1 MRVNHDPLRSIP
13 VRSEETTG
21 DLLMAVGR
29 ALRRRVAAA
38 LESYDVTPGQSRAL
52 HVVVEHGASRPSE
65 IADALRIAPRSATE
79 VVDALEARGL
89 VTREPDPTD
98 RRATRVVPTE
108 EGRRL
113 SAVLAEARR
122 VESMRL
128 FAGLSEADRAD
139 LDRILRLLLATG

>member
-98 RRATRVVPTE
+98 RRAKLVEATGKGKKLARKAE
-108 EGRRL
+108 EILATPPAAL
-113 SAVLAEARR
+113 SALGED
-122 VESMRL
+122 EL
-128 FAGLSEADRAD
+128 ETLRA
-139 LDRILRLLLATG
+139 LRKLLAAT